1 MGEVTHNEEEKDQKS
16 EEEYLGIGGLFSEMF
31 RVFLLAV
38 VIIIPVRVFLFQ
50 PFFVQGSSMEPNFE
64 DGEYLVISEFGYKQ
78 TKVGW
83 GEKNFQVKPFK
94 EIVRQDVAVFRF
106 PKNTEEFFIK
116 RVIGLPGESVEIR
129 QGKVLIFNE
138 QYPKGFV
145 LDESAYLSSA
155 VLTQD
160 MARMEIG
167 PDQYFAMGDNRMFSY
182 DSRAFGPIGK
192 DKIVGRVLLRAWP
205 IGRFSMY

>member
-1 MGEVTHNEEEKDQKS
+1 MEETNKGNN
-16 EEEYLGIGGLFSEMF
+16 EEYLGIGGLFAEML

-50 PFFVQGSSMEPNFE
+50 PFFVQGSSMDPNFE
-64 DGEYLVISEFGYKQ
+64 DGEYLVISEFGYKE
-78 TKVGW
+78 TALGW
-83 GEKNFQVKPFK
+83 GDARFQVKSFK
-94 EIVRQDVAVFRF
+94 EIKRQDVAVFRF

-129 QGKVLIFNE
+129 KGKVLIFNE
-138 QYPKGFV
+138 EYPEGFV
-145 LDESAYLSSA
+145 LDESAYLSPA

-160 MARMEIG
+160 MPRVKIG

-182 DSRAFGPIGK
+182 DSRVFGPIGK
-192 DKIVGRVLLRAWP
+192 DKIIGRVLLRAWP
-205 IGRFSMY
+205 VERFSLY